1 MDFGGQGSLRGG
13 GPCEKGHAFVPIAPS
28 RNRPRF
34 TDFHCSRCGEWTSM
48 KADGEPNPDIVIDA
62 RFAALEARITEL
74 ENRLNRPAL
83 PAPAKE

>member
-1 MDFGGQGSLRGG
+1 
-13 GPCEKGHAFVPIAPS
+13 
-28 RNRPRF
+28 
-34 TDFHCSRCGEWTSM
+34 M